1 MKDKDIIVNVKTFTI
16 SMDEFKNIFPWFE
29 ELSEEKVEA
38 HHISD
43 KVVEMKQAG

>member
-38 HHISD
+38 HHVSD
-43 KVVEMKQAG
+43 KAIEMKSS